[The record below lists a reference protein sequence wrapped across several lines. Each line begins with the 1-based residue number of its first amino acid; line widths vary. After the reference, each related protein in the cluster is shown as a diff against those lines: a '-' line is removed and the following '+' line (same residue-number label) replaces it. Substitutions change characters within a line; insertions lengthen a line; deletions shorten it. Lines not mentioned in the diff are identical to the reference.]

1 MQGRYDLDLKEWTY
15 PNGGKSIDRGREEG
29 KSGAQSQPYRNPWH
43 VTVRSRQPDETGWG
57 RIKKDFE

>member
-15 PNGGKSIDRGREEG
+15 PSGEKSIDRGREEG
-29 KSGAQSQPYRNPWH
+29 KSGAQSQPYQH
-43 VTVRSRQPDETGWG
+43 IGMSLRSRQLDETGWG